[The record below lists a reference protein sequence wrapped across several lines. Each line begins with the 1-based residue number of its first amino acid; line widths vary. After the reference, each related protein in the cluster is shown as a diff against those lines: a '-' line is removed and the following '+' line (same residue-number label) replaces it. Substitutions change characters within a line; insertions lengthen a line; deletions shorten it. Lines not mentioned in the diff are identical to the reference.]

1 MCDCGSRQPL
11 TVVCISDGVVCC
23 SVCADIVHCDKRC
36 STIRLDGNGVERLR
50 PYLCGRLE
58 TGMTAMKAAM
68 IKVNDAKSLLIRR
81 GEAVVDR
88 VKREGEAVKAAL
100 YAQSYHSIP

>member
-1 MCDCGSRQPL
+1 
-11 TVVCISDGVVCC
+11 
-23 SVCADIVHCDKRC
+23 
-36 STIRLDGNGVERLR
+36 
-50 PYLCGRLE
+50 LE